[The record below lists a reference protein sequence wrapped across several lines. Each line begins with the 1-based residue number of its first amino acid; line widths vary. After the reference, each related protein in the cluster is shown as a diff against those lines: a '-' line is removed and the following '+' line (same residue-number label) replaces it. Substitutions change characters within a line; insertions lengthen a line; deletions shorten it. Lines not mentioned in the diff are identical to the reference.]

1 MLFRT
6 PLELQK
12 CLILSQVMIR
22 AYYQGVSFHET
33 FTTVNITVKRNENKP
48 QFSQGE
54 YRREILEYQQLG
66 ASIVQVK
73 AEDRDESD
81 VIEYRIV
88 DTPGES
94 DLFFLNPSTGV
105 LSLRQVWPGGNKKE
119 YRVCV

>member
-1 MLFRT
+1 M
-6 PLELQK
+6 
-12 CLILSQVMIR
+12 
-22 AYYQGVSFHET
+22 
-33 FTTVNITVKRNENKP
+33 
-48 QFSQGE
+48 
-54 YRREILEYQQLG
+54 
-66 ASIVQVK
+66 QVK

-105 LSLRQVWPGGNKKE
+105 LSLRQVWPGGNNKE